1 MTDLLQEIEVVCSDF
16 RTKYGFLTRVINKAY
31 NYLYN
36 DETINKVEVLSIL
49 NTTKNWLANFV
60 NQDTEDKYS
69 VFSSLI
75 ECLHEALDKEDKTIL
90 DNYIKEYFYKTILN
104 KYYTKNITDE
114 EFSKL
119 EIGELFRA
127 FPKVYETLN
136 GSSFI
141 NFSKSEDYIKIRFIS
156 VAPVAN
162 NKKRLKFHI
171 NDVDSSIKNL
181 LNKINTEVNESKKQE
196 LKRKLKY
203 EIDNK
208 YTFITPFPNPNIKN
222 PSSGLY
228 NFHTEEMRVIDIEMS
243 NGKTLNGN
251 IFLIAEGE
259 QEYNNETIYVEQGSF
274 LKVNNLKK
282 RLMDNIVGGSLSSSL
297 VNFRGIGKTNII
309 KNPNT
314 SYDAEEFSTLF
325 DDRDIKVAKKL
336 VIGNDFYEPVVYSC
350 GDKIKI
356 YAPWSAGDKNDSFYD
371 SNVKRIEKQ
380 KYIFN
385 NYKNYKRVVA
395 KLNGEI
401 ISSSTYMRVEYE
413 NDPVTIDK
421 NLPFT
426 VPQRALVIKISG
438 TPLDYYNSVDELI
451 FINPSNANYIL

>member
-336 VIGNDFYEPVVYSC
+336 VIGNDFYDVLSC
-350 GDKIKI
+350 D
-356 YAPWSAGDKNDSFYD
+356 N
-371 SNVKRIEKQ
+371 
-380 KYIFN
+380 
-385 NYKNYKRVVA
+385 
-395 KLNGEI
+395 I
-401 ISSSTYMRVEYE
+401 I
-413 NDPVTIDK
+413 I
-421 NLPFT
+421 LHIT
-426 VPQRALVIKISG
+426 VSPPAFHSKCKHRL
-438 TPLDYYNSVDELI
+438 
-451 FINPSNANYIL
+451 

>member
-1 MTDLLQEIEVVCSDF
+1 MTDLLQEIEVICSDF
-16 RTKYGFLTRVINKAY
+16 RTKYGFLTRVINKTY
-31 NYLYN
+31 NYLYYGE
-36 DETINKVEVLSIL
+36 DIEKDEVLSIL

-75 ECLHEALDKEDKTIL
+75 ECLCNALDKEDKTIL
-90 DNYIKEYFYKTILN
+90 DNYIKDYFYKTILN

-136 GSSFI
+136 GSSLI
-141 NFSKSEDYIKIRFIS
+141 NFSKNEDYIKIKFIS

-171 NDVDSSIKNL
+171 NDVDNYIKNL

-208 YTFITPFPNPNIKN
+208 YTFITPFPNPNIQN

-243 NGKTLNGN
+243 NGN

-259 QEYNNETIYVEQGSF
+259 QEYNNGIIYVEKGSF

-297 VNFRGIGKTNII
+297 VNFRGVGKTNII

-325 DDRDIKVAKKL
+325 DDRDVKVAKKFVL
-336 VIGNDFYEPVVYSC
+336 KGSNIYSY

-356 YAPWSAGDKNDSFYD
+356 VDINDSEF
-371 SNVKRIEKQ
+371 EKEER
-380 KYIFN
+380 KKIKEYIFN
-385 NYKNYKRVVA
+385 NYKEWTVVA
-395 KLNGEI
+395 KQNENVI
-401 ISSSTYMRVEYE
+401 FYEDKSTMYFEE
-413 NDPVTIDK
+413 DNT
-421 NLPFT
+421 
-426 VPQRALVIKISG
+426 LVIQGYGKI
-438 TPLDYYNSVDELI
+438 PIEQNEIVDELI
-451 FINPSNANYIL
+451 FVKSDNVNYFIN

>member
-1 MTDLLQEIEVVCSDF
+1 MTDLLQEIEGICSDF

-31 NYLYN
+31 SYLYY
-36 DETINKVEVLSIL
+36 DETIDKGEVLSIL

-75 ECLHEALDKEDKTIL
+75 NCLCNALDKEDKTIL

-136 GSSFI
+136 GSSLI
-141 NFSKSEDYIKIRFIS
+141 NFSKNEDYIKIKFIS
-156 VAPVAN
+156 VAPIAN

-171 NDVDSSIKNL
+171 NDIDSSIKNL

-222 PSSGLY
+222 HSSGLY

-243 NGKTLNGN
+243 NGN

-259 QEYNNETIYVEQGSF
+259 QKYNIGTIYVEQDSF

-282 RLMDNIVGGSLSSSL
+282 RLMDNIVGGSLSSGL
-297 VNFRGIGKTNII
+297 VNFRGIGKTNIV

-325 DDRDIKVAKKL
+325 DDRDVKISKKF
-336 VIGNDFYEPVVYSC
+336 VVGSSYYEPSVYYR

-356 YAPWSAGDKNDSFYD
+356 YAPWSTGDKNDMFYD
-371 SNVKRIEKQ
+371 SNIRSIEKQ

-385 NYKNYKRVVA
+385 NYRNYKRVVA
-395 KLNGEI
+395 KLDGEI
-401 ISSSTYMRVEYE
+401 ISSSTYMNVYYE
-413 NDPVTIDK
+413 NVPVTIDK
-421 NLPFT
+421 NLSFT
-426 VPQRALVIKISG
+426 DPQRALVIKISG

-451 FINPSNANYIL
+451 FISPNNANYIL

>member
-1 MTDLLQEIEVVCSDF
+1 MTDLLQEIEKTYSDF

-31 NYLYN
+31 NYLYYG
-36 DETINKVEVLSIL
+36 ETIDKDEIL
-49 NTTKNWLANFV
+49 GILDITKKWLANFV
-60 NQDTEDKYS
+60 KENIEDKYS
-69 VFSSLI
+69 VFLSLI
-75 ECLHEALDKEDKTIL
+75 ECLYSALYNNDRTVL
-90 DNYIKEYFYKTILN
+90 DDYIKEYFYKTILN

-114 EFSKL
+114 EFYKL

-136 GSSFI
+136 GSSLI
-141 NFSKSEDYIKIRFIS
+141 NYSKNEDYIKIRFIS
-156 VAPVAN
+156 VTPVTN

-171 NDVDSSIKNL
+171 SNVDSSIKDL
-181 LNKINTEVNESKKQE
+181 LDKINTEVNESKKQE

-208 YTFITPFPNPNIKN
+208 YTFITPFPNPNIQN
-222 PSSGLY
+222 PSSGLC

-243 NGKTLNGN
+243 NSD
-251 IFLIAEGE
+251 IYLIAEGE
-259 QEYNNETIYVEQGSF
+259 QEYNFDGAIFVERGSF

-282 RLMDNIVGGSLSSSL
+282 KLMDNIVGGSLSSNL

-325 DDRDIKVAKKL
+325 DDRDVKVAKKIM
-336 VIGNDFYEPVVYSC
+336 IGNDFYEPVVYSC

-356 YAPWSAGDKNDSFYD
+356 YAPWSAGDKNNSFYD
-371 SNVKRIEKQ
+371 SNVKQIEKQ
-380 KYIFN
+380 KYIYD
-385 NYKNYKRVVA
+385 NYKKYKRVVA

-401 ISSSTYMRVEYE
+401 ISSSTYMNVSYE
-413 NDPVTIDK
+413 DYPVTIDK
-421 NLPFT
+421 NLTFNP
-426 VPQRALVIKISG
+426 PNRALVINISG